1 MCSDCNDIVMKR
13 NSCIELMRQAMILH
27 QGGKL
32 EEAESF
38 YEEVIRIDP
47 DHADALHLLGAVSY
61 QMKKYKKAIAY
72 TEKALRLKPENN
84 DLHTNLGNAHLGNGE
99 TEAAIF
105 HYRRAIELNKGDA
118 ISYYNLGNAYKEQGA
133 FDDAVKC
140 YEKALQINPE
150 MAEAYYNYGNALQ
163 DKHHI
168 DSLAIPYYRKTIS
181 LKPEFAEAHWNLSLA
196 LLVTGKF
203 NEGWKE
209 YEWRCRIRGIS
220 PNLPFD
226 RPLWD
231 GSHDISGRTLL
242 IYAEQGFGDVIQ
254 FIRYVPLISR
264 LGAKVI
270 IECQNELVSLLS
282 AVDGVSEVYGRGEP
296 LTDFDLQSPILS
308 LPYLLGTDIA
318 TIPRDIPYIIPE
330 NSLVDKW
337 RASMSKYESADMKVG
352 LAWAGKPSHKRD
364 LYRSF
369 PLSVYAPLAGFKNI
383 TFFNLQKDDTAQDV
397 KSHPEDMNLV
407 ELMGEVSDFSDTA
420 AFIENLDL
428 VISADTAVA
437 HLAGAMGKP
446 VWTLLPYAPDWR
458 WLLDRSDSPW
468 YPTMK
473 LFRQSKPM
481 DWADAIQKIC
491 SELSATQK
499 GNC

>member
-1 MCSDCNDIVMKR
+1 MCSDCNDLLMKQ
-13 NSCIELMRQAMILH
+13 NSCIELMRRAMVCH
-27 QGGKL
+27 QEGKL

-61 QMKKYKKAIAY
+61 QMKKYKMAIAY
-72 TEKALRLKPENN
+72 TEKALHLKPENTE
-84 DLHTNLGNAHLGNGE
+84 LYTNLGNACLGNGE
-99 TEAAIF
+99 TEAAII

-133 FDDAVKC
+133 FDDALKC
-140 YEKALQINPE
+140 YERAFQINPE

-168 DSLAIPYYRKTIS
+168 DSLAIPYYRKTIF

-196 LLVTGKF
+196 LLITGKF
-203 NEGWKE
+203 EEGWKE
-209 YEWRCRIRGIS
+209 YEWRWRMKDGF
-220 PNLPFD
+220 PNRFSD
-226 RPLWD
+226 CPLWD
-231 GSHDISGRTLL
+231 GSQDISGKTLL
-242 IYAEQGFGDVIQ
+242 VYAEQGFGDVIQ
-254 FIRYVPLISR
+254 FIRYIPLISR
-264 LGAKVI
+264 LGANVI
-270 IECQNELVSLLS
+270 VECQKELVSLLS
-282 AVDGVSEVYGRGEP
+282 GVEGVSKVHGSGEP

-318 TIPRDIPYIIPE
+318 TIPGSIPYIRPE
-330 NSLVDKW
+330 KSLVDKW
-337 RASMSKYESADMKVG
+337 RASMSRYEGADMKVG

-364 LYRSF
+364 LHRSF
-369 PLSVYAPLAGFKNI
+369 PLSVYEPLAGFKNI
-383 TFFNLQKDDTAQDV
+383 TFISLQKGDAAVDARYQ
-397 KSHPEDMNLV
+397 PEGMNLV
-407 ELMGEVSDFSDTA
+407 EPMGEVTDFSDTA
-420 AFIENLDL
+420 ALIENLDL

-481 DWADAIQKIC
+481 DWADVIRRIC
-491 SELSATQK
+491 SELPVARDK
-499 GNC
+499 GC